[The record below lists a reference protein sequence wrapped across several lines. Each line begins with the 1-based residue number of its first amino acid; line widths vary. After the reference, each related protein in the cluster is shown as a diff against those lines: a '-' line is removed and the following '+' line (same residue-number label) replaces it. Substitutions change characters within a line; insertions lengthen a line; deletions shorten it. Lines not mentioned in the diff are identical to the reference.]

1 MASEDVQ
8 VTGKELAVLIGCRP
22 SYIVELKKKG
32 RLVSA
37 EDGKGYLRDASLA
50 LYAQTQDPAYSAV
63 AARHAQARGSSLAGA
78 GEGGVT
84 DAGSDAEE
92 LDVDA
97 DADGEGE
104 GREGSPAPATPDAK
118 RKAKALADKAEIDA
132 KAAARDYEVSMGKL
146 LDAAQVEH
154 ELAEAATAI
163 RVELERMADTLAPQ
177 LAATSD
183 EARCRE
189 LIWNEVSHAL
199 EEMSRGFRVA
209 AMAVAE

>member
-1 MASEDVQ
+1 MASEDVK
-8 VTGKELAVLIGCRP
+8 VSGKDLALLIGCRP

-32 RLVSA
+32 RLVCA

-50 LYAQTQDPAYSAV
+50 LYGQTQDPSYSAV
-63 AARHAQARGSSLAGA
+63 AARHAQARGASLAGA
-78 GEGGVT
+78 GVGDTT
-84 DAGSDAEE
+84 DASADGDE
-92 LDVDA
+92 VDA
-97 DADGEGE
+97 DGDAENAEGAT
-104 GREGSPAPATPDAK
+104 APATPDAN
-118 RKAKALADKAEIDA
+118 RKAKAVAEKAEIDA
-132 KAAARDYEVSMGKL
+132 KAGARDYEVSMGKL
-146 LDAAQVEH
+146 LDAGQVEH

-199 EEMSRGFRVA
+199 EEMSRGFRSA
-209 AMAVAE
+209 STAVAE

>member
-8 VTGKELAVLIGCRP
+8 VSGKDLALLIGCRP

-50 LYAQTQDPAYSAV
+50 LYGQTQDPSYSAV
-63 AARHAQARGSSLAGA
+63 AARHAEARGASLAGA
-78 GEGGVT
+78 GVGGHP
-84 DAGSDAEE
+84 DS
-92 LDVDA
+92 
-97 DADGEGE
+97 DADGDDLEADGEAESGE
-104 GREGSPAPATPDAK
+104 GAAVPATPDAK

-146 LDAAQVEH
+146 LDAGQVEH
-154 ELAEAATAI
+154 VLAEAATAI
-163 RVELERMADTLAPQ
+163 RVELERMADALAPQ
-177 LAATSD
+177 LAATTD

-209 AMAVAE
+209 STAVAE

>member
-50 LYAQTQDPAYSAV
+50 LYGQTQDPAYSAV

-78 GEGGVT
+78 GDGAGV
-84 DAGSDAEE
+84 DGDDLDDDSDSEAS
-92 LDVDA
+92 
-97 DADGEGE
+97 GE
-104 GREGSPAPATPDAK
+104 STAAPATPDAK

-146 LDAAQVEH
+146 LDASQVEAV
-154 ELAEAATAI
+154 LAEAATAI
-163 RVELERMADTLAPQ
+163 RVELERMADALAPQ
-177 LAATSD
+177 LAATAD

-199 EEMSRGFRVA
+199 EEMSRGFRSA
-209 AMAVAE
+209 SAVVVE

>member
-37 EDGKGYLRDASLA
+37 DDGKGYLRDASLA

-78 GEGGVT
+78 GEG
-84 DAGSDAEE
+84 ADAEGDD
-92 LDVDA
+92 L
-97 DADGEGE
+97 DADGDSEGGAE
-104 GREGSPAPATPDAK
+104 SGDGTAAPATPDAK

-177 LAATSD
+177 LAATAD

>member
-8 VTGKELAVLIGCRP
+8 VSGKDLALLIGCRP

-32 RLVSA
+32 RLVCA

-50 LYAQTQDPAYSAV
+50 LYGQTQDPSYSAV
-63 AARHAQARGSSLAGA
+63 AARHAQARGASLAGA
-78 GEGGVT
+78 GVGDAT
-84 DAGSDAEE
+84 DAGADGDE
-92 LDVDA
+92 VDA
-97 DADGEGE
+97 DGDAASGEGAT
-104 GREGSPAPATPDAK
+104 APATPDAK

-146 LDAAQVEH
+146 LDAGQVEH

-199 EEMSRGFRVA
+199 EEMSRGFRSA
-209 AMAVAE
+209 STAVAE

>member
-1 MASEDVQ
+1 MAFEDVQ

-50 LYAQTQDPAYSAV
+50 LYGQTQDPAYSAV

-78 GEGGVT
+78 GDGAGVEG
-84 DAGSDAEE
+84 DDLDDDSDSEAS
-92 LDVDA
+92 
-97 DADGEGE
+97 GE
-104 GREGSPAPATPDAK
+104 SAAAPATPDAK

-146 LDAAQVEH
+146 LDASQVEAV
-154 ELAEAATAI
+154 LAEAATAI
-163 RVELERMADTLAPQ
+163 RVELERMADALAPQ
-177 LAATSD
+177 LAATAD

-199 EEMSRGFRVA
+199 EEMSRGFRSA
-209 AMAVAE
+209 SAVVVE

>member
-8 VTGKELAVLIGCRP
+8 VSGKDLALLIGCRP

-50 LYAQTQDPAYSAV
+50 LYGQTQDPSYSAV
-63 AARHAQARGSSLAGA
+63 AARHAQARGASLAGA
-78 GEGGVT
+78 GVGDTT
-84 DAGSDAEE
+84 DAGADGDE
-92 LDVDA
+92 VDA
-97 DADGEGE
+97 DGDAESGEGAA
-104 GREGSPAPATPDAK
+104 APATPDAK

-146 LDAAQVEH
+146 LDAGQVEH

-199 EEMSRGFRVA
+199 EEMSRGFRSA
-209 AMAVAE
+209 STAVAE

>member
-8 VTGKELAVLIGCRP
+8 VSGKDLALLIGCRP

-32 RLVSA
+32 RLVCA

-50 LYAQTQDPAYSAV
+50 LYGQTQDPSYSAV

-78 GEGGVT
+78 GVGDTT
-84 DAGSDAEE
+84 DAGADGDE
-92 LDVDA
+92 VDA
-97 DADGEGE
+97 DGDVESGEGAV
-104 GREGSPAPATPDAK
+104 APATPDAK

-146 LDAAQVEH
+146 LDAGQVEH
-154 ELAEAATAI
+154 ELAEAATMI

-177 LAATSD
+177 LAATTD
-183 EARCRE
+183 EVRCRE

-209 AMAVAE
+209 ATAVAE

>member
-8 VTGKELAVLIGCRP
+8 VSGKDLALLIGCRP

-32 RLVSA
+32 RLVCA

-50 LYAQTQDPAYSAV
+50 LYGQTQDPSYSAV
-63 AARHAQARGSSLAGA
+63 AARHAQARGASLAGA
-78 GEGGVT
+78 GVGDTT
-84 DAGSDAEE
+84 DAGADGDE
-92 LDVDA
+92 VDA
-97 DADGEGE
+97 DGDAESGEGAA
-104 GREGSPAPATPDAK
+104 APATPDAK

-146 LDAAQVEH
+146 LDAGQVEH

-199 EEMSRGFRVA
+199 EEMSRGFRSA
-209 AMAVAE
+209 STAVAE

>member
-50 LYAQTQDPAYSAV
+50 LYGQTQDPAYSAV

-78 GEGGVT
+78 GDGAGVE
-84 DAGSDAEE
+84 SDD
-92 LDVDA
+92 LDD
-97 DADGEGE
+97 DSDGEASGE
-104 GREGSPAPATPDAK
+104 STAAPATPDAK

-146 LDAAQVEH
+146 LDASQVEAV
-154 ELAEAATAI
+154 LAEAATAI
-163 RVELERMADTLAPQ
+163 RVELERMADALAPQ
-177 LAATSD
+177 LAATAD

-199 EEMSRGFRVA
+199 EEMSRGFRSA
-209 AMAVAE
+209 SAVVVE

>member
-1 MASEDVQ
+1 MASEDVR

-50 LYAQTQDPAYSAV
+50 LYGQTQDPAYSAV

-78 GEGGVT
+78 GDGGGV
-84 DAGSDAEE
+84 
-92 LDVDA
+92 
-97 DADGEGE
+97 DGEDLDDDGDSADSGE
-104 GREGSPAPATPDAK
+104 STAAPATPDAK

-146 LDAAQVEH
+146 LDAGQVEAV
-154 ELAEAATAI
+154 LAEAATAI

-177 LAATSD
+177 LAATAD

-199 EEMSRGFRVA
+199 EEMSRGFRLA
-209 AMAVAE
+209 AAAVAE

>member
-78 GEGGVT
+78 GEG
-84 DAGSDAEE
+84 ADAEGDD
-92 LDVDA
+92 L
-97 DADGEGE
+97 DADGDSADSADSGE
-104 GREGSPAPATPDAK
+104 GGEGPAAPATPDAK

-209 AMAVAE
+209 ASAVAE

>member
-78 GEGGVT
+78 GDG
-84 DAGSDAEE
+84 ADAEG
-92 LDVDA
+92 DDF
-97 DADGEGE
+97 DADGDSDGSAESGE
-104 GREGSPAPATPDAK
+104 GAAAPATPDAK

-209 AMAVAE
+209 ASTVAE

>member
-8 VTGKELAVLIGCRP
+8 VSGKDLALLIGCRP

-32 RLVSA
+32 RLVCA

-50 LYAQTQDPAYSAV
+50 LYGQTQDPSYSAV
-63 AARHAQARGSSLAGA
+63 AARHAQARGASLAGA
-78 GEGGVT
+78 GVGDTT
-84 DAGSDAEE
+84 DAGADGDE
-92 LDVDA
+92 VDA
-97 DADGEGE
+97 DGDAESGEGAT
-104 GREGSPAPATPDAK
+104 APATPDAK

-146 LDAAQVEH
+146 LDAGQVEH

-199 EEMSRGFRVA
+199 EEMSRGFRSA
-209 AMAVAE
+209 STAVAE

>member
-63 AARHAQARGSSLAGA
+63 AARHAQVRGSSLAGA
-78 GEGGVT
+78 GDGV
-84 DAGSDAEE
+84 DAEGDD
-92 LDVDA
+92 L
-97 DADGEGE
+97 DADGDSEGGAESGE
-104 GREGSPAPATPDAK
+104 GTAAPATPDAK

-209 AMAVAE
+209 ASAVAE

>member
-1 MASEDVQ
+1 MASEDVK
-8 VTGKELAVLIGCRP
+8 VSGKDLALLIGCRP
-22 SYIVELKKKG
+22 PYIVELKKKG
-32 RLVSA
+32 RLVCA

-50 LYAQTQDPAYSAV
+50 LYGQTQDPSYSAV
-63 AARHAQARGSSLAGA
+63 AARHAQARGASLAGA
-78 GEGGVT
+78 GVGDTT
-84 DAGSDAEE
+84 DASADGDE
-92 LDVDA
+92 VDA
-97 DADGEGE
+97 DGDAENAEGAT
-104 GREGSPAPATPDAK
+104 APATPDAK

-146 LDAAQVEH
+146 LDAGQVEH

-199 EEMSRGFRVA
+199 EEMSRGFRSA
-209 AMAVAE
+209 STAVAE

>member
-8 VTGKELAVLIGCRP
+8 VSGKDLALLIGCRP

-32 RLVSA
+32 RLVCA

-50 LYAQTQDPAYSAV
+50 LYGQTQDPSYSAV
-63 AARHAQARGSSLAGA
+63 AARHAQARGASLAGA
-78 GEGGVT
+78 GVGDTT
-84 DAGSDAEE
+84 DAGADGDE
-92 LDVDA
+92 VDA
-97 DADGEGE
+97 DGDADSGEGAT
-104 GREGSPAPATPDAK
+104 APATPDAK

-146 LDAAQVEH
+146 LDAGQVEH

-177 LAATSD
+177 LAATAD

-209 AMAVAE
+209 ASAVAE